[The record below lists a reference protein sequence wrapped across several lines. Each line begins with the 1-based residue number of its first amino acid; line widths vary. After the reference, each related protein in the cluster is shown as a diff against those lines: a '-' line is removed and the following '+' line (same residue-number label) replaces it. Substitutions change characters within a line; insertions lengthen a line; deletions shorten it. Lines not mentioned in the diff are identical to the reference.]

1 MPLKVVF
8 NGGHLAVAELLLEQ
22 GAYTAARGV
31 DTDYNIILNHL
42 DFNGYSDLL
51 HFSYKQCHDDMYFA
65 QVNSR
70 TRLHLAARGGE
81 V

>member
-1 MPLKVVF
+1 MPLNVVF
-8 NGGHLAVAELLLEQ
+8 NSGHLAVAKLLLEQ

-31 DTDYNIILNHL
+31 DTHYDTILNHL
-42 DFNGYSDLL
+42 GFNGYSDLL
-51 HFSYKQCHDDMYFA
+51 NFSSKQCHDDIYFA
-65 QVNSR
+65 QVNSQ